1 MHVYGHQLQEVDQP
15 EVFPLKHPLNL
26 NRLRAITGLTLKQ
39 MCFEEIKMEQKNR
52 KRYQLMM
59 IGGRKLR
66 GWSQL
71 DLALEIGF
79 SDRTVWETENRE
91 RVPYFDEAQV
101 IAKVLFLDFDDFWQA
116 CRDEIKVFE

>member
-1 MHVYGHQLQEVDQP
+1 
-15 EVFPLKHPLNL
+15 
-26 NRLRAITGLTLKQ
+26 
-39 MCFEEIKMEQKNR
+39 MEQKNR

-59 IGGRKLR
+59 IEGRKLR

-79 SDRTVWETENRE
+79 SDRTVWEMENRE